1 MSTRPLVPRAPCP
14 PDDPLRVA
22 VLVSGS
28 GSNLQ
33 ALLDAS
39 KAPGCR
45 YRVACVVSNRPEVK
59 ALARAQASGVDAL
72 VEDHK
77 QHADREAFERALLRR
92 LQPYDPEV
100 VVLAG
105 FMRVLTE
112 TFVGAFEHR
121 LVNVHPA
128 LCPAF
133 PGIHAARQALEAGAR
148 ITGCTVHLVDT
159 GVDTGPILA
168 QAAVPIL
175 DGDDEPTLQHRIQQQ
190 EHRLLPRVVEGI
202 ARGDV
207 VLNSEGRVR
216 VTSLTPESDHLGWH

>member
-1 MSTRPLVPRAPCP
+1 MTSSRPLVARAPCTP
-14 PDDPLRVA
+14 QSPLRVA

-33 ALLDAS
+33 ALLDDS
-39 KAPGCR
+39 KGAECP
-45 YRVACVVSNRPEVK
+45 YRVSCVLSNRPAVRALERASEAGVAHVVVDHRQFATRSAFEEGLLD
-59 ALARAQASGVDAL
+59 ALAP
-72 VEDHK
+72 
-77 QHADREAFERALLRR
+77 FE
-92 LQPYDPEV
+92 PEV

-112 TFVGAFEHR
+112 TFVEKFPHR
-121 LVNVHPA
+121 IVNVHPA

-133 PGIHAARQALEAGAR
+133 PGTHAARQALDAAAR

-175 DGDDEPTLQHRIQQQ
+175 DDDNEEQLQRRIQTQ
-190 EHRLLPRVVEGI
+190 EHRLLPRIVRAI
-202 ARGDV
+202 AQGDV
-207 VLNSEGRVR
+207 VVGARGPQTLRLAADAEG
-216 VTSLTPESDHLGWH
+216 LGFS